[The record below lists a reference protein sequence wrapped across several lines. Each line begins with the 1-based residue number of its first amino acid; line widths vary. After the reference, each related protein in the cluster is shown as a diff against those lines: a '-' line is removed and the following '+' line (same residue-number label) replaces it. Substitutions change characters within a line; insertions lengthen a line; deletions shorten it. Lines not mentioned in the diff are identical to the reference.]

1 MTARPA
7 AAESF
12 LTLLD
17 DLSNAKARP
26 SGAAAAVMLA
36 HAATHL
42 RDLLV
47 LVRELQVVDADI
59 VDDASRSEMW
69 GEPVTGEILGYKI
82 GRRLY
87 HPADVTI
94 VRHPEDVPRPGS
106 VAERLPVADE
116 ATPGPGHRD
125 LSHLPPMAG
134 AGEDMCRAE
143 SALDPGFWDRWDCTA
158 RRGHPERWHAAHDE
172 ETGEPHA
179 ALFPDAAW
187 PVAARETGLPP
198 WGAAWRGLGSAPG
211 AGYCGA
217 TEGRWTCSAVPDH
230 APLDHV
236 AFAPWDSR
244 LAGAVL
250 ARWPSARPPSFEQML
265 ASPDGQFDPR
275 SELLASIAEFAN
287 APSVTA
293 GTVARAAPGGTAT
306 LRPDKCP
313 DHDVNM
319 PHDVRYQ
326 GWRSCPP
333 KCPYRLWHERHGL
346 TEPPQSN
353 GHALRPPDCAG
364 CGHPW
369 VTHGLNAPGGPC
381 YGGEG
386 ACQCAEYEPPGDDA
400 RRAGRDSQGKNG
412 GERARLAGRDLSVSP
427 PSPAQDV
434 RRDGMGA
441 QGEPAP
447 WPGAE
452 EIRRLSAVADD
463 GGPAG
468 IGKHCTC
475 LPGLCAGDG
484 CDACA
489 GLGECYMQQE
499 VTTP

>member
-12 LTLLD
+12 LALLD
-17 DLSNAKARP
+17 DLAGAKAKP

-42 RDLLV
+42 RGLLDQ
-47 LVRELQVVDADI
+47 VRELEREAEDEAALDEVLAAV
-59 VDDASRSEMW
+59 RSEIR
-69 GEPVTGEILGYKI
+69 GQAAASPGGKS
-82 GRRLY
+82 RPRN
-87 HPADVTI
+87 PAWPFTTDA
-94 VRHPEDVPRPGS
+94 PRPDGPS
-106 VAERLPVADE
+106 PVAGS
-116 ATPGPGHRD
+116 GPGHRD

-463 GGPAG
+463 GAPAG
-468 IGKHCTC
+468 IGKPCTC
-475 LPGLCAGDG
+475 LPGVCRGGG
-484 CDACA
+484 CEACA
-489 GLGECYMQQE
+489 GLDECYLQQE